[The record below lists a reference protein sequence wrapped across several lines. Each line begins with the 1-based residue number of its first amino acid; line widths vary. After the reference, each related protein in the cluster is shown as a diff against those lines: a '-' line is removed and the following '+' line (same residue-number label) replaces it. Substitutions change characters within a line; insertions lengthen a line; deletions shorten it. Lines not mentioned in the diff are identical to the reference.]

1 MITSNIFCSLLRSWL
16 AAVRT
21 LAALGQISPEEV
33 GLSNFGPHTNHFQ
46 RQVKSLSPISSKQAA
61 TVDID
66 TKIPVG
72 DIPHFHDLIA
82 WYKANSPDESKMGTR
97 IVHGDYKIDN
107 LIYHP
112 TENRVI
118 GILDWELCTLG
129 NPLVDLGNMTLQ
141 WSLNANDAAPLIR
154 GFKGA
159 SQDVPIT
166 LEELERE
173 YCCLTRQSYPIDGIV
188 LVRSWTLFRLAVICQ
203 GIAARLARRQASSE
217 NAWRYGQ
224 GFPALGRLALK
235 VLKDEGVKV
244 DSTKSRL

>member
-1 MITSNIFCSLLRSWL
+1 MITSSIFCSLLRSWL

-21 LAALGQISPEEV
+21 LAALGQISPEKV

-82 WYKANSPDESKMGTR
+82 WYRANSPDESKMGTR

-129 NPLVDLGNMTLQ
+129 NPVCSFFPG
-141 WSLNANDAAPLIR
+141 
-154 GFKGA
+154 
-159 SQDVPIT
+159 
-166 LEELERE
+166 
-173 YCCLTRQSYPIDGIV
+173 TRDG
-188 LVRSWTLFRLAVICQ
+188 
-203 GIAARLARRQASSE
+203 
-217 NAWRYGQ
+217 
-224 GFPALGRLALK
+224 
-235 VLKDEGVKV
+235 
-244 DSTKSRL
+244 